1 MQYNDRDDLWDLI
14 PLVGDF
20 VRAGKLGYKFGEI
33 LGDKIFGNSKT
44 DRIIKTMLEQI
55 SETNLTEDI
64 SGSFER
70 IEEVKALYG
79 QIDYDNIKKYQL
91 CSLLYVMTHCYN
103 ADAMFLWF
111 AIMYKLQESNNP
123 KESLELLRE
132 KANDVENNFKEA
144 LEINAKIY
152 KIETTTFTLKKS
164 LISTI
169 QNSGRE
175 QCSAIK
181 NYRQA
186 FREYRQ
192 EKEEELKEEIKRSL
206 LSTASTSA
214 DNSTSK
220 WWIIPLIIIVIA
232 IIAYFVFIA

>member
-20 VRAGKLGYKFGEI
+20 VRAGKFGYNLGVI
-33 LGDKIFGNSKT
+33 LLGNSET
-44 DRIIKTMLEQI
+44 DRIIQTMLEKI
-55 SETNLTEDI
+55 SKTNLTEDI

-103 ADAMFLWF
+103 ADAIFLWV

-123 KESLELLRE
+123 KESLKLLRE
-132 KANDVENNFKEA
+132 KANDVENNFEEA
-144 LEINAKIY
+144 LKINAKIY
-152 KIETTTFTLKKS
+152 EIETTIFTLKKS
-164 LISTI
+164 LINTI

-192 EKEEELKEEIKRSL
+192 EKEKELKEE
-206 LSTASTSA
+206 TT

-220 WWIIPLIIIVIA
+220 WWIIPLIIMVIA
-232 IIAYFVFIA
+232 IIACFVFIT

>member
-20 VRAGKLGYKFGEI
+20 VRAGKFGYNLGVI
-33 LGDKIFGNSKT
+33 LLGNSET
-44 DRIIKTMLEQI
+44 DRIIQTMLEKI
-55 SETNLTEDI
+55 SKTNLTEDI

-103 ADAMFLWF
+103 ADAIFLWV

-152 KIETTTFTLKKS
+152 KIETTIFTLRTS
-164 LISTI
+164 LINTI

-181 NYRQA
+181 NYRQV

-232 IIAYFVFIA
+232 IIACFVFIA